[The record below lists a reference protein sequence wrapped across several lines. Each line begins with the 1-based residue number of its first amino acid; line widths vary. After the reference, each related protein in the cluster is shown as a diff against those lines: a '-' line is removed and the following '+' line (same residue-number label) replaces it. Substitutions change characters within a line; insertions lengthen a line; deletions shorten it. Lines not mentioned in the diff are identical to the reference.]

1 MEILVS
7 PANSC
12 NDDISTA
19 DFCSPICGILDLC
32 FVDGG
37 TPECGEFTVA

>member
-7 PANSC
+7 PIDSQNEC
-12 NDDISTA
+12 VL

-32 FVDGG
+32 GKDG
-37 TPECGEFTVA
+37 TPVPSCPSFQY